1 MVSSFL
7 CYGRGLGGTRP
18 AFIFGPR
25 TIFFKALHN
34 YDFFFIYGI
43 MDIFFFMK
51 SGFWVSP
58 SWFHDFFFVLNG
70 PFCPKIWILG
80 G

>member
-34 YDFFFIYGI
+34 YDFFFLYG
-43 MDIFFFMK
+43 MIFFY
-51 SGFWVSP
+51 GY
-58 SWFHDFFFVLNG
+58 FFFYEIG
-70 PFCPKIWILG
+70 ILG
-80 G
+80 VSLLVS